1 MCVCVCVCVVDRT
14 DFQGHKPETSQFCK
28 GRLPMPVL
36 EGKVKRTPSEDLL
49 GWALDMI
56 TR

>member
-1 MCVCVCVCVVDRT
+1 MWGDVCVCVCVVDRT

-36 EGKVKRTPSEDLL
+36 EGETPHASS
-49 GWALDMI
+49 
-56 TR
+56 